1 MNDVLNLE
9 LQAAG
14 TSWTAGSSSK
24 DAVISYVD
32 GFQWAIYRNVLT
44 DVLHWDFVRTSQPAS
59 TRAYAE

>member
-14 TSWTAGSSSK
+14 TSWAAGSSSK

-44 DVLHWDFVRTSQPAS
+44 DVLHWDFVRILQPAL
-59 TRAYAE
+59 TEYCAE